1 MSEVFFRL
9 GDARPMLQW
18 FTSAVIEECGLTIHV
33 LPDEI
38 LSNRRALTRH
48 LKEQLNN
55 LSRRKASELEA
66 LLEKA
71 LTKKAGTP
79 ANENSHLILLGKDG
93 TQ

>member
-1 MSEVFFRL
+1 
-9 GDARPMLQW
+9 
-18 FTSAVIEECGLTIHV
+18 
-33 LPDEI
+33 
-38 LSNRRALTRH
+38 
-48 LKEQLNN
+48 LNN